1 MLECM
6 KCFLN
11 LSERKRRK
19 KLDRIIEKGAVGEKL
34 TPEER
39 EFLHAEAMKCVSYRK
54 DTIEDLKKT
63 LQWEK
68 EYGLGSVVFLPNG
81 IVNPETGKPV
91 VTIAEYL
98 RMLEREEAKEQVQK
112 EGAEL

>member
-34 TPEER
+34 TSEER
-39 EFLHAEAMKCVSYRK
+39 EFLQTETMKHVSYRK
-54 DTIEDLKKT
+54 DTIEDLKKS
-63 LQWEK
+63 LEHEK
-68 EYGLGSVVFLPNG
+68 KYGPGSVVFLPNC
-81 IVNPETGKPV
+81 IMNPETGKPV

-98 RMLEREEAKEQVQK
+98 RMLEREEAEEQV
-112 EGAEL
+112 

>member
-1 MLECM
+1 MLECI

-19 KLDRIIEKGAVGEKL
+19 ELDRITEKGAVGGKM

-39 EFLHAEAMKCVSYRK
+39 AFLHHETMKHVSYCK
-54 DTIEDLKKT
+54 DTIEDLRKSLEHEKK
-63 LQWEK
+63 
-68 EYGLGSVVFLPNG
+68 YGPGSVVFLPNG
-81 IVNPETGKPV
+81 IMNPETGKPV

-98 RMLEREEAKEQVQK
+98 RVLEREEAEEQAQK
-112 EGAEL
+112 EGVEL

>member
-19 KLDRIIEKGAVGEKL
+19 KLDRIIEKGAVGEK
-34 TPEER
+34 
-39 EFLHAEAMKCVSYRK
+39 
-54 DTIEDLKKT
+54 
-63 LQWEK
+63 
-68 EYGLGSVVFLPNG
+68 YGPGSVVFLPNG
-81 IVNPETGKPV
+81 IMNPETGKPV

-98 RMLEREEAKEQVQK
+98 RMLEREEAE
-112 EGAEL
+112 E